1 MWANTYSNGN
11 VIKKEILRCISSNRG
26 IKEINILSFILHKLA
41 ENNLILCHP
50 ILFILSQLSKLT
62 LQRKFHKLL
71 FLCYAAL
78 KSDVKHKM
86 KHSQRVQCW

>member
-11 VIKKEILRCISSNRG
+11 VINKEILRCISSNRG
-26 IKEINILSFILHKLA
+26 IKDMNILSFILHKLA
-41 ENNLILCHP
+41 DNNLILRHP
-50 ILFILSQLSKLT
+50 ILSILSQLLKLT

-71 FLCYAAL
+71 FHCYAAR
-78 KSDVKHKM
+78 KSDVKHKI